1 MCLRTWLWI
10 RMIFDVLLIL
20 TLTLIL
26 IILEV
31 LCAMI
36 DDFFCNDKLCIGLD
50 RVASY
55 RNCVGVILDL
65 AVLSSS
71 RKTRPLRLTRPV
83 PSTSH
88 SSTSTTTY
96 SMCLLPFFYDRPVMP
111 HIYTYIDTYTHANN
125 FLIKHALIH
134 ASIQAYP

>member
-36 DDFFCNDKLCIGLD
+36 DDFFCNDKLCTGLD
-50 RVASY
+50 RVAPY

-65 AVLSSS
+65 TVLSSS
-71 RKTRPLRLTRPV
+71 RKTQPLRLTRPV

-88 SSTSTTTY
+88 SSTSTTTH
-96 SMCLLPFFYDRPVMP
+96 SMCLLSFFYDRPVMP
-111 HIYTYIDTYTHANN
+111 QTGARCEGSKEGQL
-125 FLIKHALIH
+125 FG
-134 ASIQAYP
+134 QF